1 MFHGG
6 DGLGSPTFSML
17 RPFVP
22 FSADNARKEL
32 RALMVVS
39 SDPKSYGKI
48 QVLEL
53 PEPLPEG
60 PATVAAEFGSDPV
73 IAQQITL
80 LDQRGS
86 RVIFGDLQMIPVQRG
101 LMYVR
106 PLFVR
111 PDDPSAKQIFVR
123 KFLVSYNNRVIMA
136 DNLTDAVARLFPGFT
151 TNLGERVDDG
161 SVAPV
166 DPTPDASGGT
176 VTTTTL
182 PAQDTSSLSAGELL
196 ARADALFDEANQALA
211 QNPPDFATYQVRIA
225 QARELVRQAIAL
237 VGG

>member
-1 MFHGG
+1 
-6 DGLGSPTFSML
+6 ML

-22 FSADNARKEL
+22 FSADDARKEL
-32 RALMVVS
+32 RAFMVVS
-39 SDPKSYGKI
+39 SDPKTYGKI
-48 QVLEL
+48 QVFEL

-86 RVIFGDLQMIPVQRG
+86 RVIFGDLQVVPVQRG

-123 KFLVSYNNRVIMA
+123 KFLVSYNNRVVMT
-136 DNLTDAVARLFPGFT
+136 DNLTEAVARLFPGFT
-151 TNLGERVDDG
+151 VNLGERINDG
-161 SVAPV
+161 SVAPT
-166 DPTPDASGGT
+166 DSATDSTGGS
-176 VTTTTL
+176 VPTTTL
-182 PAQDTSSLSAGELL
+182 PLQDTSLLGTPELL
-196 ARADALFDEANQALA
+196 IRVEELFDEANLALA
-211 QNPPDFATYQVRIA
+211 ESPPNFAVYQAKLA
-225 QARELVRQAIAL
+225 QARELLRQAIAQ